1 MSDADSGSRVA
12 VMDPAFLADL
22 EYWTRTDRRRALRT
36 LRLVEAVLRDPFSGT
51 GKPERLKGQLSGKW
65 SRRIDQEHRLVYEV
79 EPERVCFLAARY
91 HY

>member
-1 MSDADSGSRVA
+1 MSDAGVGSRLA
-12 VMDPAFLADL
+12 VMDPAFLNDL

-36 LRLVEAVLRDPFSGT
+36 LRLVEAVLRDPFSGA

-79 EPERVCFLAARY
+79 EAERVCFLAARY

>member
-1 MSDADSGSRVA
+1 
-12 VMDPAFLADL
+12 MDPAFIAHL

-36 LRLVEAVLRDPFSGT
+36 LRLVEDVLRDPFTGA
-51 GKPERLKGQLSGKW
+51 GKPEPLRGELNGKW

-79 EPERVCFLAARY
+79 GKDRGYFLAARY

>member
-1 MSDADSGSRVA
+1 
-12 VMDPAFLADL
+12 MDPAFIADL

-36 LRLVEAVLRDPFSGT
+36 LKLVEDVLRDPFTGT
-51 GKPERLKGQLSGKW
+51 GKPEPLRGQLSGKW

-79 EPERVCFLAARY
+79 SNDRVWFLAARY

>member
-1 MSDADSGSRVA
+1 
-12 VMDPAFLADL
+12 MDPAFLADL
-22 EYWTRTDRRRALRT
+22 EYWTRTEGRRTLRT

-79 EPERVCFLAARY
+79 ERERVCFLAARY

>member
-1 MSDADSGSRVA
+1 MSTGGTRDA
-12 VMDPAFLADL
+12 VMDSAFIADL

-36 LRLVEAVLRDPFSGT
+36 LRLVEDVLRDPFTGA
-51 GKPERLKGQLSGKW
+51 GKPEPLRGELSGKW

-79 EPERVCFLAARY
+79 SQDRVYFLAARY